1 MPMAPEEVDEF
12 LAAPRLCHF
21 ATVDSKGWPR
31 VRPTWYLWRDGA
43 FYFTTRLRARHFGRH
58 VLAGS
63 PVSISVGSE
72 DRPYRA
78 VVASGR
84 AEELGKDQDLMWA
97 ISSRYGEPEAR
108 EWLAEAMTE
117 SDRTTLK
124 LVPEKLESWDY
135 GKDN

>member
-1 MPMAPEEVDEF
+1 MSPAELDQF

-21 ATVDSKGWPR
+21 ATVDSRGRPT

-43 FYFTTRLRARHFGRH
+43 FLFTTRLRARHFGRH

-63 PVSISVGSE
+63 PVSISIGSE

-78 VVASGR
+78 VLASGR
-84 AEELGKDQDLMWA
+84 AEETGKDEALLWD

-108 EWLAEAMTE
+108 RWLRRALTE
-117 SDRTTLK
+117 SDRTTLRM
-124 LVPEKLESWDY
+124 VPDSIVTWDY
-135 GKDN
+135 GKGD